1 MTSGPARIGERPRA
15 DGLADVG
22 VAALAEADLRLVQAS
37 TPDGLLQTATDSLV
51 QMLAVDRAFFR
62 DQKQGFSWVSAI
74 SCAPGVPDI
83 KIGLGSSRPPLDMAV
98 VVAAGQVVVHDLES
112 PDPLSDSLILHREAL
127 THGFGIRALALQ
139 VVKSRELFGV
149 LSLHSLQPRRWGAHE
164 ALVVEHVA
172 SLVGLAYDRLI
183 LIEELKRTSRR
194 DELTGL
200 WNRRAFSRDLDRELA
215 RSRRYGRSLSIL
227 LFDLDG
233 LKAVNDTKG
242 HQAGDKA
249 LRRFAK
255 WLTVQMRH
263 ADCLYRWGGDEFVL
277 MLPETTEEAAKFL
290 CDRLQAASTH
300 DNVHRCSIG
309 WAAAPEDGTTPETL
323 IGAADKRLYEAKY
336 TAQRNGSANGN

>member
-1 MTSGPARIGERPRA
+1 M
-15 DGLADVG
+15 VG
-22 VAALAEADLRLVQAS
+22 ALIAEADLRLVQAS

-51 QMLAVDRAFFR
+51 QILGVDRAFFR

-83 KIGLGSSRPPLDMAV
+83 QIGLGSPRPPLDMEA
-98 VVAAGQVVVHDLES
+98 VVAAGQVLVSDLQS
-112 PDPLSDSLILHREAL
+112 PNPLADPPILHREAL
-127 THGFGIRALALQ
+127 THGFGIRAFALQ
-139 VVKSRELFGV
+139 VVESRELFGV
-149 LSLHSLQPRRWGAHE
+149 LGLHSLLPRPWGQRDVFVLWHVA
-164 ALVVEHVA
+164 ALVGV
-172 SLVGLAYDRLI
+172 AYDRLL
-183 LIEELKRTSRR
+183 LIEDLKRTSRL
-194 DELTGL
+194 DALTGL
-200 WNRRAFSRDLDRELA
+200 WNRRAFSLDLDRELA

-277 MLPETTEEAAKFL
+277 MLPETTEEAARFL
-290 CDRLQAASTH
+290 CDRLQATSTH

-323 IGAADKRLYEAKY
+323 IGAADKRLYEAKH
-336 TAQRNGSANGN
+336 TAQRNGSTNGN